1 MAITCNQQK
10 TAERCQALE
19 AYLTA
24 NVLGAEFTCRHYEAC
39 RSSHAGTFYEGQLH
53 HLGRFYNVVSDGV
66 PFRVVIVGQEYGEG
80 PPRVSCQVRYGKIM
94 SSGLDCRFKARDG
107 YTARNPHM
115 KGTTSV
121 LRLLFGIPL
130 GVDHDSEFLTIGGE
144 RCHLFEAFALV
155 NYLLCSAVS
164 TDQGTRGQA
173 TPTMKKNCQQHFR
186 KTLEIL
192 EPVVIIVQ
200 GKSFWWWVREAFDK
214 VPVTQEAKDL
224 PVYIVRLGS
233 IQAFVAVFTHPSA
246 PFPHNWGTNDH
257 TPYLRKTVK
266 PSVAW
271 IRRQILGAV

>member
-10 TAERCQALE
+10 TAERRQALE

-53 HLGRFYNVVSDGV
+53 HVGRFYDVVSGGV
-66 PFRVVIVGQEYGEG
+66 PFRVVVVGQEYGEG
-80 PPRVSCQVRYGKIM
+80 PARVSCEARYHVVMGT
-94 SSGLDCRFKARDG
+94 GLGQRFKAGDG

-121 LRLLFGIPL
+121 LRLLFGIRL
-130 GVDHDSEFLTIGGE
+130 GADHDSEFLTIGGE
-144 RCHLFEAFALV
+144 RCHIFEVFALV
-155 NYLLCSAVS
+155 NYLLCSAVH

-173 TPTMKKNCQQHFR
+173 TPTMKKNCQEHFR
-186 KTLEIL
+186 KALEIL
-192 EPVVIIVQ
+192 EPVVIVVQ
-200 GKSFWWWVREAFDK
+200 GKSFWRWVRGAFDE
-214 VPVTQEAKDL
+214 VTQEAKDL

-246 PFPHNWGTNDH
+246 RFPHNWGANDH
-257 TPYLRKTVK
+257 TPYLRQTME

-271 IRRQILGAV
+271 IRRQILGAA